1 MSHRHRLGLGANSG
15 KESFM
20 TTGVLLR
27 GAIASVAAAASVA
40 FFVPTASS
48 AGAEVIHP
56 GEISDCIFE
65 PGDVPG
71 VDVSFPAR
79 CLVVFTPTGG
89 VIVNAHGQ
97 IPAGYALEET
107 FVGELPCFGGTG
119 RVVATTSG
127 EVNATCQLKP

>member
-1 MSHRHRLGLGANSG
+1 
-15 KESFM
+15 M
-20 TTGVLLR
+20 TARVLVR
-27 GAIASVAAAASVA
+27 GAIAGAAAAASVA
-40 FFVPTASS
+40 FYVPTASS

-56 GEISDCIFE
+56 DEISDCIFE

-79 CLVVFTPTGG
+79 CLIVFTPTGE

-127 EVNATCQLKP
+127 QVNATCQLKP